1 MSVLTLTHH
10 RASLLSKRLELWFE
24 FTGSLIVD
32 WGDGETTIETE
43 DYFEHTY
50 SAYGNYT
57 VTITGDITTIKR
69 VDTYGG
75 LTSISIPNSVTE
87 LGDNSFSLNSEL
99 TSIILPSS
107 ITDIGDGCFSG
118 CSGLGAVYFNS
129 TTPPTCGTGAW
140 ESVPT
145 TCQIY
150 VPVGSLS
157 DYTSASNYPDP
168 NDYTY
173 IGYNGS
179 YVVAFDGDDYYT
191 CNGSSTVKVSVT
203 NNSQPVTG
211 DTVTLTGTG
220 STLTATTDS
229 DGVATFNLTSIS
241 ESKSLTAT
249 YGSAFDTAVLV
260 FLDNTTLFGSLY
272 CLGRRLVS
280 NLEAKGIT
288 GIDFTDGLTSLVDEI
303 PNIEPSI
310 GGIVLDTALTCSAS
324 SNSVFVG
331 DTVTF
336 TGKLSCSFDDETQ
349 SDDDM
354 EGYIKTA
361 LIEIY
366 DGNTLL
372 GSTST
377 DNNGEYS
384 YTYTTTTAGTMSIV
398 ASYDGTDYYEDCVSS
413 AVSVV
418 VNSVTPVVDSIS
430 LTADKSIL
438 SYADSQSATLSATVL
453 DQFDNPM
460 ENETVEFFN
469 GSTSMGTATTNSSGV
484 ATKTYASAGAG
495 DINFTAEVGSLQ
507 SESFAIE
514 DCKKY
519 ISSYSKSF
527 TGTGLSFDNFYD
539 MGSTY
544 NCSVEFKLIISS
556 STGTNG
562 GFVFKQD
569 NNNDNYNYL
578 RIGSQG
584 NIREA
589 VLRNT
594 SGADTQS
601 ATGSSYSS
609 NQEIKGKITYESGTI
624 KAYLDDTLK
633 ITNTATFNPRYIS
646 LISWSTSKTVT
657 VNDLKIKPL

>member
-1 MSVLTLTHH
+1 MSVLTFTKYAD
-10 RASLLSKRLELWFE
+10 RYSRRLEVGLYFD
-24 FTGSLIVD
+24 GSLIVD

-50 SAYGNYT
+50 SANGTYT
-57 VTITGDITTIKR
+57 VVITGEVTALNYLSTDIR
-69 VDTYGG
+69 
-75 LTSISIPNSVTE
+75 SISIPNSVTS
-87 LGDNSFSLNSEL
+87 LGDSCLAGSSYLS
-99 TSIILPSS
+99 SIVIPSS
-107 ITDIGDGCFSG
+107 ITDLGDNCFMY
-118 CSGLGAVYFNS
+118 CSSLESVYFNS
-129 TTPPTCGTGAW
+129 SIPPSCGTGAW
-140 ESVPT
+140 IDVPT
-145 TCQIY
+145 TCKFY

-157 DYTSASNYPDP
+157 AYTSASNYPDP

-229 DGVATFNLTSIS
+229 DGVATFNLSSIS

-272 CLGRRLVS
+272 CLGRRLVA

-288 GIDFTDGLTSLVDEI
+288 GIDFTDGLTTLVDEI

-336 TGKLSCSFDDETQ
+336 TGKLSCSFDDETT

-438 SYADSQSATLSATVL
+438 SYDDRESATLSATVL
-453 DQFDNPM
+453 DQYDDPM
-460 ENETVEFFN
+460 ENVTVTFYN

-484 ATKTYASAGAG
+484 ATKSYSSSGAG
-495 DINFTAEVGSLQ
+495 DVSFTAEVGSLV
-507 SESFAIE
+507 SEIFELE
-514 DCKKY
+514 DCDYYNANTISTATLLNKSLLNTTACTIEFDLTKGGSGSGAY
-519 ISSYSKSF
+519 IEFGDDSNNYIGVGLIGSGAYGFIIQKNGSRVTNQNKS
-527 TGTGLSFDNFYD
+527 GLSNGTF
-539 MGSTY
+539 
-544 NCSVEFKLIISS
+544 SVEFTYDNGSITCVINNQTLSYTHTQAISKILNAQVWS
-556 STGTNG
+556 S
-562 GFVFKQD
+562 
-569 NNNDNYNYL
+569 
-578 RIGSQG
+578 GSVQ
-584 NIREA
+584 NIK
-589 VLRNT
+589 V
-594 SGADTQS
+594 
-601 ATGSSYSS
+601 
-609 NQEIKGKITYESGTI
+609 
-624 KAYLDDTLK
+624 KAL
-633 ITNTATFNPRYIS
+633 
-646 LISWSTSKTVT
+646 
-657 VNDLKIKPL
+657 